1 MFQNKI
7 ENFQLWIPAWT
18 WPGYD
23 LDPSL
28 TKQETELNIG
38 SVGEEE
44 EDHDCT
50 DNNWHCQHS
59 LIVSHTLSIL
69 LSTYKSPNLIN
80 KCISHYVTIDMV
92 ASSGFEP
99 MVIFSIVWIPV
110 GRESNM
116 PSQIFLKT
124 AR

>member
-1 MFQNKI
+1 M
-7 ENFQLWIPAWT
+7 
-18 WPGYD
+18 
-23 LDPSL
+23 
-28 TKQETELNIG
+28 ELNIG
-38 SVGEEE
+38 SVGEEEE

-116 PSQIFLKT
+116 PSQIFLKQHDSCNKW
-124 AR
+124 RKRF